1 MYYQAGARF
10 SKLTGSYSNS
20 NKSATAFCVLQ
31 NVYIEIDLKKE
42 HDSPYRS
49 LQGNCARSDRQLT
62 LDGVQRTERRF
73 RTKPQTGVMFLSPEN
88 APPRAGSARPS
99 SSSPSLSASRP
110 PGSAQDGG
118 GTAPRGQCPGARPR
132 RVHDR
137 SRAGRARWGWGGC
150 RSAECRAGQGEQRGE
165 GSAERTAF
173 CSGLTAGA
181 GRGGRER
188 NFPDGALPRW
198 GSGRSAAAM
207 LGAGGCGRAGS
218 CPAGGGAARGRELPL
233 LAGKALRGERAAVGK
248 RRSGGERSFVPSEG
262 N

>member
-1 MYYQAGARF
+1 MI
-10 SKLTGSYSNS
+10 K
-20 NKSATAFCVLQ
+20 
-31 NVYIEIDLKKE
+31 KKE

-118 GTAPRGQCPGARPR
+118 GTAPRGRCPGARPR